1 MHKPTFTKKYIRNTV
16 IIVFTIILLATILGV
31 IIASFQGAQYRK
43 DYTNWEKLVSSYAVK
58 NNNLSFSKL
67 MIIGR
72 LETEEET
79 ASQKK
84 DCNANTERLT
94 KLTDIKHPELPFNL
108 FGALSGSYRESK
120 NMNNETN
127 SKEKTTRQAIS
138 DMNDYKDLCSYYVKS
153 LDIAKKEIAQ
163 TQSAKQYKVYEGT
176 DQQQQQ
182 SCAIDGC
189 LPKDKALWPKLADI
203 YQAYVT
209 SSKSYAKLYKEECFS
224 SIYKKVCELNAKYHN
239 DEASIQQRY
248 NDAIRKGSAFYAG
261 FSTRLEKKYNPLLEK
276 AYADVRTE
284 GIPEYKDSESTIQ
297 KSLMQR
303 IEKKIDANLKAL
315 AQN

>member
-1 MHKPTFTKKYIRNTV
+1 MHKSTLTKKNVRTTI
-16 IIVFTIILLATILGV
+16 IIVVTMILLTTILGV
-31 IIASFQGAQYRK
+31 IIASFQGASYRK
-43 DYTNWEKLVSSYAVK
+43 EYTNWEKSVSSYAMK

-79 ASQKK
+79 GNQKK
-84 DCNANTERLT
+84 DCNANNERLT
-94 KLTDIKHPELPFNL
+94 KFTNVKHPELPFNL
-108 FGALSGSYRESK
+108 FGALSGSYRESGY
-120 NMNNETN
+120 MDNETSN
-127 SKEKTTRQAIS
+127 KEKATRQAIS

-153 LDIAKKEIAQ
+153 LDIAKKEAKD

-189 LPKDKALWPKLADI
+189 LPKDKALWPKLADT
-203 YQAYVT
+203 YKAYVN

-224 SIYKKVCELNAKYHN
+224 SIYKKVCELNGKYYTE
-239 DEASIQQRY
+239 EASLQQRY

-261 FSTRLEKKYNPLLEK
+261 FSKRLSKKYEPLLTK
-276 AYADVRTE
+276 AYADARTE
-284 GIPEYKDSESTIQ
+284 GIPEYNKSESTIQ
-297 KSLMQR
+297 KSIIQS
-303 IEKKIDANLKAL
+303 IEKKIDSNLKTL
-315 AQN
+315 ARS

>member
-1 MHKPTFTKKYIRNTV
+1 MHKSTLTKKNVRTTI
-16 IIVFTIILLATILGV
+16 IIVVTMILLTTILGV
-31 IIASFQGAQYRK
+31 IIASFQGASYRK
-43 DYTNWEKLVSSYAVK
+43 EYTNWEKSVSSYAMK

-79 ASQKK
+79 GNQKK
-84 DCNANTERLT
+84 DCNANNERLT
-94 KLTDIKHPELPFNL
+94 KFTNVKHPELPFNL
-108 FGALSGSYRESK
+108 FGALSGSYRESGY
-120 NMNNETN
+120 MDNETSN
-127 SKEKTTRQAIS
+127 KEKATRQAIS

-153 LDIAKKEIAQ
+153 LDIAKKEIAD
-163 TQSAKQYKVYEGT
+163 TEPAKQYKLYEGT

-203 YQAYVT
+203 YTAYVT
-209 SSKSYAKLYKEECFS
+209 SSKRYAKLYKEECFS
-224 SIYKKVCELNAKYHN
+224 NIYKKVCELNAKYYTE
-239 DEASIQQRY
+239 EASLQQKY

-261 FSTRLEKKYNPLLEK
+261 FSTRLEKKYDPLLEK

-297 KSLMQR
+297 KSLMER
-303 IEKKIDANLKAL
+303 IEKKIDANFKTL
-315 AQN
+315 AQK